1 MLESLNKHE
10 LHPRNLTAGT
20 QQLVVWVDVSP
31 FPKGV
36 FSGSMFVFA
45 GASSSLFSSSYST
58 FLPTM
63 PSKDLRLEHERVQ
76 KKYIAM
82 TKALIESVD
91 VDGFRPLVL

>member
-1 MLESLNKHE
+1 MFLLF
-10 LHPRNLTAGT
+10 LL
-20 QQLVVWVDVSP
+20 
-31 FPKGV
+31 GV
-36 FSGSMFVFA
+36 FSGSSRLFSGVYLIQ
-45 GASSSLFSSSYST
+45 SLFSSSYST